1 MKKALC
7 YLLVAAATA
16 CAGTEPPSTTP
27 SNPSAPASGGT
38 GSTSAQAPDDPARP
52 LTASECASLG
62 PSLSDACNSRIDARA
77 ATVDGWCSDLVSG
90 VGDGSWASDCVK
102 HMKYMDSVCF
112 QSATN
117 ARGMLDCDKVVNR

>member
-7 YLLVAAATA
+7 FLLVAAATA

-27 SNPSAPASGGT
+27 SNPTSQASRG
-38 GSTSAQAPDDPARP
+38 GSTSAQAADDPARP
-52 LTASECASLG
+52 LTASECESLG
-62 PSLSDACNSRIDARA
+62 QSLSDACNGRADART

-117 ARGMLDCDKVVNR
+117 ARGMMDCDKVVNR